1 MNEVQLAILAGLTTA
16 GGGLRYMRLKPEGM
30 GSDKFN
36 YHLQYLVKKGWVE
49 KTGEVYRITQ
59 EGKKFT
65 TNLDALGHLQQTFK
79 VSVALYVIKDG
90 QVLLQ
95 RRARHP
101 FYGDVTSVAGK
112 ILPGERVVAAAGRK
126 LREETGLE
134 ASFRL
139 LGMHRKIR
147 RNLEGEVVE
156 DTFYHICRADGASGK
171 LIEKN
176 VYGENFWASFSEAI
190 KYESKNSDFGKTDIK
205 VWERI
210 KKGNDEWFYFEEET
224 VVARY

>member
-1 MNEVQLAILAGLTTA
+1 MK
-16 GGGLRYMRLKPEGM
+16 LKPEEI

-59 EGKKFT
+59 GGKKFT
-65 TNLDALGHLQQTFK
+65 TNLDALGNLQQTFK
-79 VSVALYVIKDG
+79 VSVALYVVKDG
-90 QVLLQ
+90 QVLMQ

-112 ILPGERVVAAAGRK
+112 ILPGESVAAAAGRK

-134 ASFRL
+134 ANFRL

-147 RNLEGEVVE
+147 RNLAGEVVE
-156 DTFYHICRADGASGK
+156 DTFYHICQADGANGE
-171 LIEKN
+171 LVEKN
-176 VYGENFWASFSEAI
+176 VYGENFWAGFSEAI
-190 KYESKNSDFGKTDIK
+190 GYESKNSDSGKTDIE

-210 KKGNDEWFYFEEET
+210 KAGNNEWFYFEEET
-224 VVARY
+224 VVEKY